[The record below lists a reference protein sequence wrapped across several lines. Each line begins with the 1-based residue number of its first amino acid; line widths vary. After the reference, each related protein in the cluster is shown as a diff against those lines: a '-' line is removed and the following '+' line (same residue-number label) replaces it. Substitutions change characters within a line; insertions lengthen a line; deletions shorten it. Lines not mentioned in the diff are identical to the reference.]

1 MYYNSNEGLKPLVV
15 SDTILDEAL
24 DVIGGEF
31 TCCRLGLPD
40 EDPCDREQL
49 MLPLLGLYADVY
61 AGRCGKHADAYAF
74 IEPRKHQLFPSTFE
88 YTHRS
93 PDGIETTTTQ
103 MLFGDL
109 IAAVEHATDQEESGD
124 AKPTRAPDFKPGTNA
139 QRHSLHRSKHGHG
152 SEHDSGTESLGRM
165 RVANLFGLSTRGRS
179 DSDSLR
185 LPS

>member
-1 MYYNSNEGLKPLVV
+1 MKISEGNSELEIMV
-15 SDTILDEAL
+15 SPMTTDK
-24 DVIGGEF
+24 
-31 TCCRLGLPD
+31 RLSYWNPTL
-40 EDPCDREQL
+40 
-49 MLPLLGLYADVY
+49 
-61 AGRCGKHADAYAF
+61 
-74 IEPRKHQLFPSTFE
+74 FE